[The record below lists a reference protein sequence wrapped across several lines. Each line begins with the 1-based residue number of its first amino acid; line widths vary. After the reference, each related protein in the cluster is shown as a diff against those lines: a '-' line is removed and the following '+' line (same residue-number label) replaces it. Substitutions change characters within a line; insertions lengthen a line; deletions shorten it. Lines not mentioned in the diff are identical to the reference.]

1 LRVKVKICGLTRQED
16 VIASA
21 EAGADAV
28 GFVVGAPSSPRNLS
42 LERAERLLRA
52 KPSAVEG
59 VLVTVANDA
68 SELVE
73 ACQRLR
79 VSSVQLHGNKS
90 IDVSLLRNKVP
101 NLALMRAVN
110 ANSANAFDEALAASR
125 TYDAVV
131 VDSYVGDQLGGT
143 GLVHDWELSK
153 RVRAAIHPK
162 VMVLAGGLTCENVV
176 GAVQKIQPGG
186 VDVSSGVELQP
197 GIKSREKIFRFV
209 ENAKSVE
216 L

>member
-1 LRVKVKICGLTRQED
+1 MKVKICGLTRQED

-101 NLALMRAVN
+101 NLALMRGVN

-162 VMVLAGGLTCENVV
+162 MMVLAGGLTCENVV
-176 GAVQKIQPGG
+176 GAVQKVQPGG

-197 GIKSREKIFRFV
+197 GIKSHEKIFRFV

>member
-1 LRVKVKICGLTRQED
+1 MKVKICGLTRQED

-90 IDVSLLRNKVP
+90 IDVSLLRNKMP
-101 NLALMRAVN
+101 NLTLMRGVN
-110 ANSANAFDEALAASR
+110 ANSAIAFEEALAASR

-162 VMVLAGGLTCENVV
+162 MMVLAGGLTCENVV
-176 GAVQKIQPGG
+176 GAVQKIHPGG

>member
-1 LRVKVKICGLTRQED
+1 MKVKICGLTRQED

-21 EAGADAV
+21 EAGADAF

-42 LERAERLLRA
+42 LEKAERLLEG

-59 VLVTVANDA
+59 VLVTVANGM

-101 NLALMRAVN
+101 NLALMRGVN

-162 VMVLAGGLTCENVV
+162 MMVLAGGLTCENVV
-176 GAVQKIQPGG
+176 CAVQKVQPGG

-197 GIKSREKIFRFV
+197 GIKSHEKVFRFV

>member
-1 LRVKVKICGLTRQED
+1 MKVKICGLTRQED

-42 LERAERLLRA
+42 LERAERLLGA
-52 KPSAVEG
+52 KPSSMEG

-90 IDVSLLRNKVP
+90 IDVSLLRNNVP
-101 NLALMRAVN
+101 NLALMRGVN

-162 VMVLAGGLTCENVV
+162 MMVLAGGLTCENVV

-197 GIKSREKIFRFV
+197 GIKSHEKISRFV

>member
-1 LRVKVKICGLTRQED
+1 MKVKICGLTRQED

-42 LERAERLLRA
+42 LERAERLLGA
-52 KPSAVEG
+52 KPSSMEG

-101 NLALMRAVN
+101 NLALMRGVN

-162 VMVLAGGLTCENVV
+162 MMVLAGGLTCENVV

-197 GIKSREKIFRFV
+197 GIKSHEKIFRFV

>member
-1 LRVKVKICGLTRQED
+1 VKVKICGLTRQED

-101 NLALMRAVN
+101 NLALMRGVN

-162 VMVLAGGLTCENVV
+162 MMVLAGGLTCENVV
-176 GAVQKIQPGG
+176 GAVQKVQPGG

-197 GIKSREKIFRFV
+197 GIKSHEKIFRFV

>member
-1 LRVKVKICGLTRQED
+1 VKVKICGLTRQED

-28 GFVVGAPSSPRNLS
+28 GFVVGAPSSRRNLS
-42 LERAERLLRA
+42 LERAERLFRA
-52 KPSAVEG
+52 KPSELEG

-101 NLALMRAVN
+101 NLALMRGVN

-162 VMVLAGGLTCENVV
+162 MMVLAGGLTCENVV

-197 GIKSREKIFRFV
+197 GIKSHEKIFRFV

>member
-1 LRVKVKICGLTRQED
+1 MKVKICGLTRQED

-28 GFVVGAPSSPRNLS
+28 GFVVGAPSSRRNLS

-52 KPSAVEG
+52 KPSELEG

-101 NLALMRAVN
+101 NLALMRGVN

-162 VMVLAGGLTCENVV
+162 MMVLAGGLTCENVV
-176 GAVQKIQPGG
+176 GAVQKVQPGG

-197 GIKSREKIFRFV
+197 GIKSHEKIFRFV

>member
-1 LRVKVKICGLTRQED
+1 MKVKICGLTRQED

-162 VMVLAGGLTCENVV
+162 MMVLAGGLTCKNVV
-176 GAVQKIQPGG
+176 GAVQKVQPGG